1 MCYYVTKGGGYM
13 AYTEMLNILIHDSG
27 LTVKQIADKCSE
39 YGVDIT
45 TTYISKLRNDKN
57 NKAPSDKVSI
67 ALAKACGAKYEECLI
82 VEAYLDK
89 SPKIITDFFN
99 QFKKMVAPITMGIF
113 ENKITSQQQ
122 KELEK
127 AIENMPMSQFIFEVV
142 KENMAT
148 KITKEY
154 GTGHIKAIQ
163 KGDDFNIKQ
172 EITQNLGLPMS
183 DDGMFPQIRKG
194 DQVQIE
200 YKTIDELKT
209 GDIIC
214 FGKAKNK
221 GKVFAR
227 KIVVSDNKKTLTLM
241 PINNEFTCENI
252 NIKDIIIFGKAI
264 RVTTEIK

>member
-1 MCYYVTKGGGYM
+1 M

-27 LTVKQIADKCSE
+27 LTVKQIAEKCCE
-39 YGVDIT
+39 FGVDIT

-89 SPKIITDFFN
+89 SPKIINDFFN
-99 QFKKMVAPITMGIF
+99 QFKKMVVPMTMGVL

-127 AIENMPMSQFIFEVV
+127 AIENLPMSQFIFEIV

-154 GTGHIKAIQ
+154 GAGHIKAIQ
-163 KGDDFNIKQ
+163 KGEDFNIKQ
-172 EITQNLGLPMS
+172 EITQNLGLPIC
-183 DDGMFPQIRKG
+183 DDGMSPQIRKG
-194 DQVQIE
+194 DKVQFE
-200 YKTIDELKT
+200 YKNLDELKT
-209 GDIIC
+209 SDIIC
-214 FGKAKNK
+214 FSKK
-221 GKVFAR
+221 GTKDKVYAR
-227 KIVVSDNKKTLTLM
+227 KIVISDNKKTITLLPM
-241 PINNEFTCENI
+241 NNEYTFENA
-252 NIKDIIIFGKAI
+252 NISDLMIFGKVV
-264 RVTTEIK
+264 RVTTELK